1 MALKIAFVEFL
12 LFFVVMKFSFAETNE
27 FSLDNKRVGS
37 FVPPSRKSLLWNKN
51 SEIDSEDLLGNNEIL
66 SEKKDWKK
74 NSIRQK
80 LIQSFHRANGNILK
94 LRIFADSS
102 FASFEKCSSAQ
113 TTTLESGIFPGR
125 LTFVNCF

>member
-27 FSLDNKRVGS
+27 FLLDNKRVGS

-102 FASFEKCSSAQ
+102 LPALKNASQRKRQHWSLGFS
-113 TTTLESGIFPGR
+113 PGG
-125 LTFVNCF
+125 